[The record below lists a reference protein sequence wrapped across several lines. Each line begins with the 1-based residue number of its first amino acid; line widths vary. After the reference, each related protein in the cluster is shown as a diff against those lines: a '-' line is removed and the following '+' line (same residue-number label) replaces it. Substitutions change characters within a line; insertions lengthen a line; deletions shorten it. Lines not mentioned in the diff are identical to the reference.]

1 MILNLKNKFLFNAY
15 IMNIN
20 KLSEKLDEIKDKLDN
35 QKIDHN
41 NFIKNIYERN
51 LNDPILEN
59 YIKEEYYSTLDPKER
74 EYQKKNDEYKK
85 LVSGFSQAYLD
96 FCEWYVGPELPR
108 EHESTFLDDKESINS
123 LYFLFIMSL
132 FFKP

>member
-1 MILNLKNKFLFNAY
+1 
-15 IMNIN
+15 MNID

-41 NFIKNIYERN
+41 NFIKNLYERN

-59 YIKEEYYSTLDPKER
+59 YIKKEYYSTLDSKER

-96 FCEWYVGPELPR
+96 FCEWYVGPELLR
-108 EHESTFLDDKESINS
+108 ETFLDDKDSINS
-123 LYFLFIMSL
+123 LYFLFIMGL
-132 FFKP
+132 FLKS